1 MQPKYIK
8 PTEYAKIM
16 SMHPLTV
23 RQHFHKGLI
32 PGKQDPKT
40 GTIKLINPL
49 YKDSNQETGKKAIL
63 YARVSSTT
71 NKQSLQE
78 QLSRLESYALAKG
91 YTIVDEVTEI
101 ASGLNDH
108 RPKFIKLLKR
118 DDYNILLAEHKDRVT
133 RFGFNYLSVLLNRLG
148 ITLEVVNQSNNKDNE
163 LMEDFI
169 SLVTSF
175 CNRIYGRRKKDKTK
189 QIIQDLQ
196 NENQKK
202 TSSN

>member
-1 MQPKYIK
+1 M
-8 PTEYAKIM
+8 
-16 SMHPLTV
+16 
-23 RQHFHKGLI
+23 
-32 PGKQDPKT
+32 
-40 GTIKLINPL
+40 
-49 YKDSNQETGKKAIL
+49 
-63 YARVSSTT
+63 
-71 NKQSLQE
+71 
-78 QLSRLESYALAKG
+78 
-91 YTIVDEVTEI
+91 
-101 ASGLNDH
+101 
-108 RPKFIKLLKR
+108 
-118 DDYNILLAEHKDRVT
+118 T

-175 CNRIYGRRKKDKTK
+175 CNRIYGRRRKDKTK